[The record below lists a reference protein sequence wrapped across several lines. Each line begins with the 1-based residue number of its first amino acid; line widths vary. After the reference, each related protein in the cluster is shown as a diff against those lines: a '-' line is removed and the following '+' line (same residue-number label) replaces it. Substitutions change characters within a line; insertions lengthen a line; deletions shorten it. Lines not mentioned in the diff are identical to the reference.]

1 MTPIIDLHCDLLS
14 YLATTKGA
22 SPDNTK
28 DIGCSLP
35 LLREGN
41 VKLQVLAI
49 YTAVGDDSVHLAQ
62 KQAEEFEKLID
73 KNKTIKNITNS
84 ASLESIVN
92 TENDDTGV
100 VVSIENAA
108 GLALE
113 DDDIK
118 ETFKNLDKI
127 IKRTEKIFY
136 IGLTHHTENRFGGG
150 NNSDA
155 GLKEDGKRLLD
166 HISDKKIAIDYSH
179 TSDKL
184 AEGILNYI
192 EKQRLDIRILAS
204 HSNFRS
210 VFFHKRNLTDEFAKE
225 IMHRNGLIGIN
236 FLRAFLNDK
245 KEDAIFDHIEYGLKL
260 GAKRNLALGADF
272 FYTDSMPEKEKRIP
286 FYYDLQK
293 DASVYPKILELL
305 NENMKNEKMTEE
317 DIDSFAY
324 KNAVRFISE
333 LWM

>member
-14 YLATTKGA
+14 YLTRKG
-22 SPDNTK
+22 SDPNNSN

-62 KQAEEFEKLID
+62 KQAEEFEKLCET
-73 KNKTIKNITNS
+73 NQTLKNITDA
-84 ASLESIVN
+84 ASLDKITSE
-92 TENDDTGV
+92 ENDYTGV

-108 GLALE
+108 GLCLE

-118 ETFKNLDKI
+118 ETIKNLDKI
-127 IKRTEKIFY
+127 ISKTEKIFY

-166 HISDKKIAIDYSH
+166 HISDRKIAIDYSH

-192 EKQRLDIRILAS
+192 EKQRLNIRILAS

-245 KEDAIFDHIEYGLKL
+245 DEDAIFSHIEYGLKL
-260 GAKRNLALGADF
+260 GARKNLAFGADF
-272 FYTDSMPEKEKRIP
+272 FYTNDMPEKEKRIP
-286 FYYDLQK
+286 FYYELQR
-293 DASVYPKILELL
+293 DASVYPKILELI
-305 NENMKNEKMTEE
+305 NEKMNNEKMTEE
-317 DIDSFAY
+317 DTNNFAY
-324 KNAVRFISE
+324 KNAVRFIKE
-333 LWM
+333 LWL

>member
-14 YLATTKGA
+14 YLLREGA
-22 SPDNTK
+22 DANNSK

-62 KQAEEFEKLID
+62 KQAEEFEKLME
-73 KNKTIKNITNS
+73 KNSELQNITD
-84 ASLESIVN
+84 AVSLNKILG
-92 TENDDTGV
+92 TENDNTGL

-108 GLALE
+108 GLCLE

-118 ETFKNLDKI
+118 QTYKNLEKI
-127 IKRTEKIFY
+127 IQKTEKVFY

-192 EKQRLDIRILAS
+192 EKQRLNIRILAS

-225 IMHRNGLIGIN
+225 IMHRNGVIGIN

-260 GAKRNLALGADF
+260 GAKDNLAMGADF
-272 FYTDSMPEKEKRIP
+272 FYTDDMPEKEKRIP

-293 DASVYPKILELL
+293 DASVYPMILEKL
-305 NENMKNEKMTEE
+305 EFMNEKEKE
-317 DIDSFAY
+317 GIAY
-324 KNAVRFISE
+324 KNAARFIKE
-333 LWM
+333 LWD